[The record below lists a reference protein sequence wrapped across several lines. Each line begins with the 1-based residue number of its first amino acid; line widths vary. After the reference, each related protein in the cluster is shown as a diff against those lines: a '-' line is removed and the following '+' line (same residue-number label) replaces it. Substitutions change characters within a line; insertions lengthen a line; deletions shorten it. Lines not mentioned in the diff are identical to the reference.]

1 MKERMM
7 TNDTVSEANLV
18 TTDPTDGADTTPA
31 DADTDPTDDTSD
43 TGYSEPAD
51 LRRRREELGV
61 SRRAVQ
67 EATGLSSS
75 VVWRSESPTAKK
87 ISNDEW
93 TKIDALYANWS
104 VSGVPVQY
112 ARPERTLVAA
122 SATDVDAQLR
132 AANAAIV
139 RLHDFVTQL
148 NQSVSDKISVAR
160 QAKARTKELVA
171 LQAEIETFLNGAT
184 D

>member
-93 TKIDALYANWS
+93 TKIDALYAN
-104 VSGVPVQY
+104 
-112 ARPERTLVAA
+112 
-122 SATDVDAQLR
+122 
-132 AANAAIV
+132 AAIV

-160 QAKARTKELVA
+160 QAKARTKELIA